1 MEAFLQSEAIP
12 YSTPASADF
21 SSLQTSYSG
30 VHPDKKPSVVVLP
43 ETPQQVADALK
54 QALAVK
60 LPVVVRG
67 GGHDSY
73 GRWTVAGAV
82 LFDLRNLNKV
92 TVDAQSQTARVYGGA
107 TILEVLEVLK
117 EHDLQAAAG
126 ACGTVGYTGWALV
139 GGMGPFMNSYGLGAD
154 QILAAKV
161 VNAHGELVDANERLL
176 KGLRGGG
183 GSLAIVVE
191 LVIKAYPLN
200 EIQSGMLL
208 HDSTDMRKAISTFFT
223 NFAALLDEHQGE
235 LPSKLTV
242 LPGVLPA
249 LGFGPVSGVIIV
261 WNGPV
266 DDESKEWIGRIA
278 SLAPLMPGTP
288 GVDAAIMTTT
298 AYGFTQ
304 YLNSMLPATVTGRC
318 HTANVS
324 SFTPEV
330 IDNLAESAAT
340 IPAGFTG
347 GLNMHM
353 LRANSPSCSG
363 HVPDSVL
370 PCRKPHIMLELLGF
384 GSDEESSNQAAQWAL
399 EARNRF
405 VNCKSSTGSTY
416 LPLTAPEFLDLERTY
431 GDKLAELKNIKAE
444 VDPDGVFQHTV
455 PALI

>member
-1 MEAFLQSEAIP
+1 MYIE
-12 YSTPASADF
+12 
-21 SSLQTSYSG
+21 
-30 VHPDKKPSVVVLP
+30 
-43 ETPQQVADALK
+43 
-54 QALAVK
+54 
-60 LPVVVRG
+60 
-67 GGHDSY
+67 
-73 GRWTVAGAV
+73 
-82 LFDLRNLNKV
+82 
-92 TVDAQSQTARVYGGA
+92 
-107 TILEVLEVLK
+107 
-117 EHDLQAAAG
+117 
-126 ACGTVGYTGWALV
+126 VGYTGWALV

-154 QILAAKV
+154 QIIAAKV

-235 LPSKLTV
+235 LPSKLAV
-242 LPGVLPA
+242 LPGVLPV
-249 LGFGPVSGVIIV
+249 LGFGPVSGAIIV

-278 SLAPLMPGTP
+278 SLAPLMPGIP

-330 IDNLAESAAT
+330 IDNLAESAAS

-353 LRANSPSCSG
+353 LRANRPSCSG